1 MWRQLAMLARTF
13 DRGLHAA
20 HRHYATGVIVPG
32 LPAGP
37 DKIHL
42 NGLVFYG
49 YHGVLPEE
57 TKLGQ
62 KFVVDAQLLCELQ
75 KPGLSD
81 ELVDTVDYAAVYK
94 DIKLIMEGKPHKL
107 LESVAEDI
115 AGTVLQDYDNVL
127 GIKIKIQKPH
137 VAIEGVVKYLGVEIE
152 RYRHDHDDIP

>member
-1 MWRQLAMLARTF
+1 MQTVVPT
-13 DRGLHAA
+13 
-20 HRHYATGVIVPG
+20 HRRYATGVIVPG
-32 LPAGP
+32 IPAGP

-42 NGLVFYG
+42 NGLVFHG

-57 TKLGQ
+57 NKLGQ
-62 KFVVDAQLLCELQ
+62 KFVVDAQLFCDLQ
-75 KPGLSD
+75 TPGLSD

-115 AGTVLQDYDNVL
+115 AGTVLQDYEKVL
-127 GIKIKIQKPH
+127 GIKIKIQKPQ
-137 VAIEGVVKYLGVEIE
+137 VAIEGVVKYLGVEVE

>member
-1 MWRQLAMLARTF
+1 MLRQLPRLARTL
-13 DRGLHAA
+13 DVGLHAA
-20 HRHYATGVIVPG
+20 PKYFATGAIIPG

-57 TKLGQ
+57 NKLGQ
-62 KFVVDAQLLCELQ
+62 RFVVDAQLLCDLQ

-81 ELVDTVDYAAVYK
+81 ELVDTVDYTAVYK

-115 AGTVLQDYDNVL
+115 AGTVLQDYEQVL

-137 VAIEGVVKYLGVEIE
+137 IAIQGVVKYLGVEIE